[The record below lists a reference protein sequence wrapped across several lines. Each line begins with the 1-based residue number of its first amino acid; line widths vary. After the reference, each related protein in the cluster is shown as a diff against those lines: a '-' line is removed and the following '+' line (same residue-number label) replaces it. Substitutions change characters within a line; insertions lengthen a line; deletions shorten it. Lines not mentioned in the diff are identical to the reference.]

1 MTEKKATTAIT
12 NDAPA
17 LMISPGAIVE
27 PANRPPPV
35 SQTPSI
41 GRNVH
46 YMWGTT
52 HCAAIITNDK
62 ENEYAK
68 GKWNQMLVVFPRNE
82 PPTNVVAQ
90 YDPDCANGTWHW
102 LEYVA

>member
-1 MTEKKATTAIT
+1 MTEKKATTAIST
-12 NDAPA
+12 DFPEPTLAPTA
-17 LMISPGAIVE
+17 EILLPKPKE
-27 PANRPPPV
+27 
-35 SQTPSI
+35 QTPSI

-90 YDPDCANGTWHW
+90 YDPNCANGTWHW
-102 LEYVA
+102 PEYVA